1 MLYHGFC
8 FFFKGTVLGSLS
20 ETVTDKFLRKNF
32 ALLFIHLEPHEIADE
47 MFQRGHISVAEHTAV
62 SDIRKRYKRLEELL
76 SILQQK
82 KLYGAF
88 VNVLQS
94 LGYSNLLQSL
104 DRNEPLNVEQCKYLF
119 CLNVERRISIV
130 HVFYFQNVWLM

>member
-1 MLYHGFC
+1 M
-8 FFFKGTVLGSLS
+8 
-20 ETVTDKFLRKNF
+20 
-32 ALLFIHLEPHEIADE
+32 EPHEIADE

-76 SILQQK
+76 GILQQK
-82 KLYGAF
+82 NLYSAF

-94 LGYSNLLQSL
+94 LGYSNLLQTL

-119 CLNVERRISIV
+119 CLNVERRISTV
-130 HVFYFQNVWLM
+130 HVFLCLVDVMLDKYI